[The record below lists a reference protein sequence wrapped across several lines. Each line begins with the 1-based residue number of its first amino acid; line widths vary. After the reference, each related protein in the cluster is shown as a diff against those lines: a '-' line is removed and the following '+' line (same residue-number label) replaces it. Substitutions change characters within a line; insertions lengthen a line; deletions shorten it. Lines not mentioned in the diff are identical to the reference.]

1 MPPELIPEPWR
12 SFLTEVDRNLNE
24 RVDLHC
30 LGGFVVTMLYELA
43 RTTADVDVIAIL
55 SNNIAAQ
62 DLITLAGKGSGLH
75 RKYGIYLDIVT
86 IASVP
91 EDYDRRLTEMFS
103 GSFKNLRLLAFD
115 PYDLALAKLER
126 NIQRDRDDVK
136 YLARKVPF
144 DLDILKDRYQ
154 RELRP
159 LLGNPQR
166 EDLTLQLWLDAIE
179 EDRSKYEIDDQR
191 NPVE

>member
-1 MPPELIPEPWR
+1 
-12 SFLTEVDRNLNE
+12 
-24 RVDLHC
+24 
-30 LGGFVVTMLYELA
+30 MLYDLA

-55 SNNIAAQ
+55 SNNIAARH
-62 DLITLAGKGSGLH
+62 LIALAGKGSGLH

-91 EDYDRRLTEMFS
+91 EDYDQRLTEMFS
-103 GSFKNLRLLAFD
+103 GSFKNLRLLALD

-136 YLARKVPF
+136 YLARNIPF

-154 RELRP
+154 KELRR
-159 LLGNPQR
+159 LLGNPRR
-166 EDLTLQLWLDAIE
+166 EDLTLKLWLDAIE
-179 EDRSKYEIDDQR
+179 EGRRQSAIDDQR
-191 NPVE
+191 NPVA